1 MKKLQN
7 SLYITRQGAYLHKER
22 ETLVIEV
29 EKEKVM
35 QLPIHAINAIY
46 CFGNV
51 MVSPFLMGFCG
62 ENGVHLAFF
71 TEYGRFLG
79 RLQGKQ
85 TGNVLLRKA
94 QFRVAEQNPIDIA
107 RNMIAA
113 KITNSRSVLHRHLR
127 NHGKEQAVEQ
137 AILHL
142 SSSLRRLEKAYSI
155 DEILGIEGEAAAN
168 YFGVFDYLLLPGVS
182 DDFKFDTRTR
192 RPPLDPVNA
201 LLSFLYAVIG
211 NDISAA
217 LQGVGLDPQVA
228 FLHQDRPGRD
238 SLAQDMLEEFRAWYV
253 DRLVLTLINRKQVKA
268 SDFEKEMSGAVKM
281 SDDARKTVLTA
292 LQTRKQETVMHPFL
306 QEDVPVGLLP
316 HVQSLL
322 LARHLR
328 GDLAAYPPFVPK

>member
-113 KITNSRSVLHRHLR
+113 KITNSRLVLHRHLR

-142 SSSLRRLEKAYSI
+142 SSSLRRLEKADSI

-217 LQGVGLDPQVA
+217 LQGVGLDPQVG

>member
-113 KITNSRSVLHRHLR
+113 KITNSRLVLHRHLR

-142 SSSLRRLEKAYSI
+142 SSSLRRLEKADSI

-168 YFGVFDYLLLPGVS
+168 YFVFLTICYC
-182 DDFKFDTRTR
+182 
-192 RPPLDPVNA
+192 
-201 LLSFLYAVIG
+201 
-211 NDISAA
+211 
-217 LQGVGLDPQVA
+217 
-228 FLHQDRPGRD
+228 
-238 SLAQDMLEEFRAWYV
+238 
-253 DRLVLTLINRKQVKA
+253 LVLAMILNLI
-268 SDFEKEMSGAVKM
+268 
-281 SDDARKTVLTA
+281 
-292 LQTRKQETVMHPFL
+292 QE
-306 QEDVPVGLLP
+306 
-316 HVQSLL
+316 HV
-322 LARHLR
+322 ARH
-328 GDLAAYPPFVPK
+328 

>member
-35 QLPIHAINAIY
+35 QLPIHAIQSIY

-85 TGNVLLRKA
+85 SGNVLLRKA
-94 QFRVAEQNPIDIA
+94 QFRIAENAPINIA

-113 KITNSRSVLHRHLR
+113 KIANSRAVLHRHLR
-127 NHGKEQAVEQ
+127 NHGEENEVSQ
-137 AILHL
+137 AIVQL
-142 SSSLRRLEKAYSI
+142 SASLRRLAQADNIDSI
-155 DEILGIEGEAAAN
+155 RGIEGDAAAN
-168 YFGVFDYLLLPGVS
+168 YFGVFDHLILPSVS
-182 DDFKFDTRTR
+182 NDFRFDTRTR

-217 LQGVGLDPQVA
+217 LQGVGLDPQIG
-228 FLHQDRPGRD
+228 FLHQDRAGRD

-268 SDFEKEMSGAVKM
+268 SDFETEMSGAVKM

-292 LQTRKQETVMHPFL
+292 LQARKQETVMHPFL
-306 QEDVPVGLLP
+306 QEDVPIGLLP

>member
-22 ETLVIEV
+22 ETLIIEV

-35 QLPIHAINAIY
+35 QLPIHAIQSIY

-79 RLQGKQ
+79 RLQAKQ
-85 TGNVLLRKA
+85 SGNVLLRKA
-94 QFRVAEQNPIDIA
+94 QFRVAEQHPIDIA

-113 KITNSRSVLHRHLR
+113 KIANSRSVLHRHLR

-137 AILHL
+137 AIVNL
-142 SSSLRRLEKAYSI
+142 SSSLRRLEKAVSI
-155 DEILGIEGEAAAN
+155 DEVRGIEGEAAAN
-168 YFGVFDYLLLPGVS
+168 YFGVFDHLLLPSVS
-182 DDFKFDTRTR
+182 NDFRFDTRTR

-217 LQGVGLDPQVA
+217 LQGVGLDPQVG

-253 DRLVLTLINRKQVKA
+253 DRLALTLINRKQVKA
-268 SDFEKEMSGAVKM
+268 SDFETEMSGAVKM
-281 SDDARKTVLTA
+281 SDEARKMVLTA

-306 QEDVPVGLLP
+306 QEDVPIGLLP

>member
-29 EKEKVM
+29 EKEKAM
-35 QLPIHAINAIY
+35 QVPIHAIQSIY

-51 MVSPFLMGFCG
+51 MVSPFLLGFCG

-79 RLQGKQ
+79 RLQGIQ

-94 QFRVAEQNPIDIA
+94 QFRMAENNPINIS

-113 KITNSRSVLHRHLR
+113 KITNSRAVLLRHQR
-127 NHGKEQAVEQ
+127 NHDEDLAVKDT
-137 AILHL
+137 ITNL
-142 SSSLRRLEKAYSI
+142 SSCLRRLQSANDLDVI
-155 DEILGIEGEAAAN
+155 RGIEGEAASY
-168 YFGVFDYLLLPGVS
+168 YFAVFDHLILPSVGEG
-182 DDFKFDTRTR
+182 FAFTGRNR

-201 LLSFLYAVIG
+201 LLSFLYSIVG

-217 LQGVGLDPQVA
+217 LQGVGLDPQVG
-228 FLHQDRPGRD
+228 FLHQDRAGRD
-238 SLAQDMLEEFRAWYV
+238 SLAQDILEEFRAWYV

-268 SDFEKEMSGAVKM
+268 SDFTTEMSGAVKM
-281 SDDARKTVLTA
+281 SDEARKTVLTA
-292 LQTRKQETVMHPFL
+292 LQTRKQETVIHPYL
-306 QEDVPVGLLP
+306 QEEVQIGLLP
-316 HVQSLL
+316 HIQALL

-328 GDLAAYPPFVPK
+328 GDLETYPPFVPK